1 MKQDN
6 GRETSWLVER
16 WTAAISAALEE
27 AGCAVNESEW
37 APAARSPVA
46 DAAATGVLW
55 FLERNPAGGGE
66 SVALGLAP
74 FAHSVLAGLAPAG
87 ADTQPLQL
95 LQRAAGNVRGA
106 AVALERAAPP
116 DCGAYA
122 LRFHLEDGRE
132 LEVALAVLAEKP
144 MRERMGM
151 LLQVE
156 VPVTISLGKAHM
168 PLKEAL
174 KLARGSVI
182 ELDRTFSDPV
192 EVVVNGRVVARGD
205 IVVVEEKYA
214 VRIREIH
221 REESSQVWSGL
232 GGQAIA

>member
-1 MKQDN
+1 MQDN

-16 WTAAISAALEE
+16 WTAAIGAALEE

-55 FLERNPAGGGE
+55 FAERNSAAGGE
-66 SVALGLAP
+66 SISLGLAP
-74 FAHSVLAGLAPAG
+74 FAHSVLAGLAAAG
-87 ADTQPLQL
+87 GPDAQPLQL
-95 LQRAAGNVRGA
+95 LQRAAENVRGA

-122 LRFHLEDGRE
+122 LRFRLEDGRE

-156 VPVTISLGKAHM
+156 VPVTISLGKANM
-168 PLKEAL
+168 PLKDAL

-182 ELDRTFSDPV
+182 ELDRTFNDPV